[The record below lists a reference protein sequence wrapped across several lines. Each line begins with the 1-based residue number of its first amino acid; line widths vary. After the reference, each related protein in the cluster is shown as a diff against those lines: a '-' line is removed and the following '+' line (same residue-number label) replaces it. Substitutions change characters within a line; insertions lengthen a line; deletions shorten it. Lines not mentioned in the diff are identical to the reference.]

1 MRVGLLAFACFDF
14 GDDGL
19 DQPGPLGVGEHG
31 QPRVAGLHRFL
42 VALVPV
48 LDLLIC
54 AKHLFVAAIVA
65 QDRLRPPTVNG

>member
-1 MRVGLLAFACFDF
+1 
-14 GDDGL
+14 
-19 DQPGPLGVGEHG
+19 VGEHG